1 MLKERLL
8 TVAVL
13 LPLLLG
19 LMFYAPNPV
28 WGAATGIVMVA
39 AAVEWARLCRL
50 ETAGQA
56 AFATLVAASGAAW
69 LAAGAMPQWQALRVS
84 TMQSVLAFAVLFWA
98 AVAPFW
104 LYFGWRVTQRAALLA
119 VGWIVLVPAWLSATV
134 LQRTPLLLFLALSIV
149 WLADTAAYFAGRR
162 FGRHKLAP
170 RISPGKTVEGL
181 IGAYALVLVY
191 VSIVSVALQPAASG
205 AQWAALLVFALV
217 LTTLSVG
224 GDLFESWMKR
234 QAGAKDSGRLLP
246 GHGGV
251 LDRIDSLSAAMP
263 FAALYLHHAAR

>member
-8 TVAVL
+8 TAAVL

-19 LMFYAPNPV
+19 LMFYAPNLV
-28 WGAATGIVMVA
+28 WGAATGIAICVA
-39 AAVEWARLCRL
+39 AIEWARLCRL
-50 ETAGQA
+50 GKAGRAGFTA
-56 AFATLVAASGAAW
+56 LVAASAAAW
-69 LAAGAMPQWQALRVS
+69 LAADAVPHWQEPRAAALQSLLALAMV
-84 TMQSVLAFAVLFWA
+84 FWV
-98 AVAPFW
+98 AVAPCW
-104 LYFGWRVTQRAALLA
+104 LYFGWRVTNRTVLLA
-119 VGWIVLVPAWLSATV
+119 VGWMVLVPAWVSAVV
-134 LQRTPLLLFLALSIV
+134 LQQTPALLLLALSMV

-181 IGAYALVLVY
+181 IGAYALVFVY
-191 VSIVSVALQPAASG
+191 VLVVSLTLRPGAPAEQRIAL
-205 AQWAALLVFALV
+205 VIFAMV

-251 LDRIDSLSAAMP
+251 LDRIDSLTAAMP
-263 FAALYLHHAAR
+263 FAALYLLQSAR